1 MNHRAFFISFIVAVG
16 CLGTI
21 IIGAGCA
28 NIIPPEGGLRDSL
41 PPVLVKASPE
51 TNTRNFADTRIT
63 LTLDEYVDLENEYQN
78 VIISPVP
85 NNRPTISRKLNTINI
100 RIRDTLEPHTTYSIN
115 FGNSIKDVNEGNIMK
130 NFTYVFSTGPTIDS
144 LQFSGK
150 VLLAE
155 TNETDSTLIVM
166 LYTTP
171 EDSAVYNKR
180 PRYFTTLDGKGS
192 FQFKNLPPGT
202 FYVYAMK
209 DEGRSFRYNPRQ
221 LFAFADSAILISSS
235 TKPVTLYASAAEKE
249 GSTPSGGSGGTSLRG
264 NRGPGSSADKRL
276 KYSTNNSGGKQ
287 NLMEK
292 FIFTFETPLRDF
304 DSTRIHFA
312 TDTTYRLINSGYKWT
327 LDSSRKNLSFDY
339 AWNENTDYHF
349 IMEKEFATDTSGHQL
364 LKNDTLSFSS
374 RSKAEYGELLIR
386 FRNLD
391 LSLNPVLQFVQ
402 NNQVVN
408 SFPLTAT
415 TFTHPLFEPGEYT
428 IRILY
433 DSNKNGTW
441 DPGNF
446 FQKRRQPERV
456 RSVERKFPIKT
467 AWKNQFEVA
476 L

>member
-16 CLGTI
+16 FIGTI
-21 IIGAGCA
+21 IVGAGCA
-28 NIIPPEGGLRDSL
+28 NIIPPEGGLKDTL
-41 PPVLVKASPE
+41 PPVLVKASPAP
-51 TNTRNFADTRIT
+51 NTRNFTETRIT

-78 VIISPVP
+78 VIVSPVP
-85 NNRPTISRKLNTINI
+85 ANRPGITRKLNTVTI
-100 RIRDTLEPHTTYSIN
+100 RIKDTLEPHTTYSIN
-115 FGNSIKDVNEGNIMK
+115 FGNAIKDVNEGNIMK
-130 NFTYVFSTGPTIDS
+130 NFTYVFSTGPVIDS

-155 TNETDSTLIVM
+155 NNEVDSTLIVM
-166 LYTTP
+166 LHTTP

-180 PRYFTTLDGKGS
+180 PRYFTTLDGKGN
-192 FQFKNLPPGT
+192 FLFKNLPPGV

-221 LFAFADSAILISSS
+221 LFAFADSSVLVSSS

-249 GSTPSGGSGGTSLRG
+249 TTTPAAGSGGGGLTGRRG
-264 NRGPGSSADKRL
+264 GASTDKRL
-276 KYSTNNSGGKQ
+276 KYTTNNSGGKQ
-287 NLMEK
+287 NLLDK
-292 FIFTFETPLRDF
+292 FIFTFETPLRTF
-304 DSTRIHFA
+304 DSTKIHFA
-312 TDTTYRLINSGYKWT
+312 TDTTFTPINSGYTWS
-327 LDSSRKNLSFDY
+327 LDSIRKNLTFDY
-339 AWNENTDYHF
+339 AWTENTTYHF
-349 IMEKEFATDTSGHQL
+349 IMEKDFATDTLGYQL
-364 LKNDTLSFSS
+364 LKDDTLTFST
-374 RSKAEYGELLIR
+374 RSKLEYGELSIR

-402 NNQVVN
+402 NNQVVS

-415 TFTHPLFEPGEYT
+415 TFNHPLFEPGEYT

-433 DSNKNGTW
+433 DSNKNGIW

-446 FQKRRQPERV
+446 FQNRRQPERV

-467 AWKNQFEVA
+467 SFKNIFEVA